1 MGFVFASQADCRRD
15 SISDSPEREVIERY
29 HELWGVERAFR
40 VVKGQLEV
48 RPVFHFTE
56 CRIEAH
62 ICICFMA
69 YKIYKELERL
79 LKTLNIDLSVDKV
92 VDIAKTILTVKVK
105 LTNGT
110 TAEKN
115 ILTTAEQRL
124 LAPLLGAAR

>member
-1 MGFVFASQADCRRD
+1 
-15 SISDSPEREVIERY
+15 
-29 HELWGVERAFR
+29 
-40 VVKGQLEV
+40 
-48 RPVFHFTE
+48 
-56 CRIEAH
+56 
-62 ICICFMA
+62 MA

-92 VDIAKTILTVKVK
+92 VDIAKTISTVKVK